1 MLQDK
6 YSTLIDLAGSLGLEG
21 FNVNE
26 GDGVLHIDG
35 AASTAED
42 KQKLWDEYA
51 RLDPDF
57 RSGDLVLN
65 VTSPESSTTTYTV
78 QSGDTLSKIGSN
90 YGVSWKAI
98 FDANTHILSDPDKI
112 QPGQELNIPQGE

>member
-6 YSTLIDLAGSLGLEG
+6 YASLIDMAGSMGLEG
-21 FNVNE
+21 FNVAE
-26 GDGVLHIDG
+26 GDGVLHIEG
-35 AASTAED
+35 AAASAEA
-42 KQKLWDEYA
+42 KQQLWDEYA

-65 VTSPESSTTTYTV
+65 VTSPESSETTYTV

-90 YGVSWKAI
+90 YGVSWNAI
-98 FDANTHILSDPDKI
+98 FEANRDKLDDPDKI
-112 QPGQELNIPQGE
+112 FPGQELNIPQG

>member
-6 YSTLIDLAGSLGLEG
+6 YASLIDLAGSLGLEG
-21 FNVNE
+21 LTVAE

-35 AASTAED
+35 AAATPEA
-42 KQKLWDEYA
+42 KQQLWDEYA
-51 RLDPDF
+51 KIDPDF

-65 VTSPESSTTTYTV
+65 ISAPETSSTTYTV

-90 YGVSWKAI
+90 YGVSWTAI
-98 FDANTHILSDPDKI
+98 FEANRDQLDNPDKI
-112 QPGQELNIPQGE
+112 FPGQELKIPQ